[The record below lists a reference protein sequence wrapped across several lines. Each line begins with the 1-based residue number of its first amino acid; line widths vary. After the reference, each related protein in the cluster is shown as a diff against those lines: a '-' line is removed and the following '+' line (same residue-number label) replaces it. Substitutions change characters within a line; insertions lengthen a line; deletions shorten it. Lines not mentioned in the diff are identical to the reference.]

1 MTKFRFRTGIGYV
14 GCEEEEIIEIPDEYL
29 DECETK
35 EEEKLIDNWF
45 DEWVWQ
51 QIEPKTG
58 WQKLEE

>member
-1 MTKFRFRTGIGYV
+1 MAKFRFKTGIGYV
-14 GCEEEEIIEIPDEYL
+14 GCE
-29 DECETK
+29 

-51 QIEPKTG
+51 QIESKTG